1 MQKLKEVEEAKQIMT
16 EAVNW
21 SVMKWLSQ
29 KKRVRR
35 AADVANDALNNL
47 ERVVKSN
54 WNEELR
60 FAYKQVS
67 GAQGKVTV
75 AGTFLELAKKIKRA
89 DDEALQAH
97 DQAEATFDDAERQ
110 LSTTMARRGCQEA
123 IRSGELHEK
132 AIILA
137 ESGVSSAKAK
147 A

>member
-54 WNEELR
+54 WNEQLR

-123 IRSGELHEK
+123 IRSWELHEK

-137 ESGVSSAKAK
+137 ESGVGSAKAK